1 MPLAGAAR
9 PAAAP
14 PARPDAVIVTDIEHG
29 SATSD
34 SPQMVTVEI
43 MGQRFSIR
51 SSLDIEYINR
61 LAGYVDHKIRIATEH
76 STGGDTVRIAV
87 LAAMNIADEYFRSRD
102 TGSTLEL
109 ALKTRAG
116 EIERMVDDA
125 LADAGPEPA
134 TET

>member
-1 MPLAGAAR
+1 MR
-9 PAAAP
+9 PSTAT
-14 PARPDAVIVTDIEHG
+14 VTDIEG
-29 SATSD
+29 PSTGEAL
-34 SPQMVTVEI
+34 QVVTVEI

-51 SSLDIEYINR
+51 SSLDVEYINR
-61 LAGYVDHKIRIATEH
+61 LASYVDHKIQLAAEH

-102 TGSTLEL
+102 TGDSLEL
-109 ALKTRAG
+109 ALKARAG

-125 LADAGPEPA
+125 LAEAAPEPA